1 MKYDPDDKSLYFN
14 TEMILSE
21 SESKVCSD
29 SFKAWQQ
36 DSIHHPAAWMNSMI
50 KPDEDDNKVVVALY
64 LIGGFVL
71 FGGILAS
78 IFSVATKRYDLIPW
92 FMAAAMGIIGFASL
106 FFPDSRSKKVFA
118 ESKLCQRIEGAI
130 GIIGAIALI
139 VIRLKVPFDEPVR
152 FTVIVLIA
160 ICAVVFLVML
170 LKSIGILNA
179 PKSIYKE
186 EVKATCIGYV
196 RSYEAYGSDG
206 AGSDYYPVNSP
217 VFEYH
222 YNGEKLQSFY
232 DILTN
237 GKDGTIQVGS
247 ENTIKIDP
255 ENPSR
260 VMGNCRR
267 FASTPVIFAIVAFAA
282 CAALTAALFI

>member
-21 SESKVCSD
+21 SESNACSD
-29 SFKAWQQ
+29 SFKSWQQ

-50 KPDEDDNKVVVALY
+50 KPDEDDNKVIVALY
-64 LIGGFVL
+64 LVGGLVL

-78 IFSVATKRYDLIPW
+78 IFCVATKRYDLIPW
-92 FMAAAMGIIGFASL
+92 IMAATMGIIGFVSL

-130 GIIGAIALI
+130 GIIGVIALI

-170 LKSIGILNA
+170 IKSIGILNA

-196 RSYEAYGSDG
+196 RSYEAYRSDG

-222 YNGEKLQSFY
+222 YYGEKLQSFY

-247 ENTIKIDP
+247 ENMIKIDP
-255 ENPSR
+255 DNPSR

-282 CAALTAALFI
+282 CAALTAALFM